1 MAERLWTGQPEPP
14 AAAADHPRDEDP
26 PKPAASGSQVA
37 PQRPVGTAIAV
48 GLAVFFPL
56 FALVWGGVRI
66 GRGDVA
72 FGVSVIAL
80 GVVELLVLALLV

>member
-1 MAERLWTGQPEPP
+1 MGERLWMGQPEPP
-14 AAAADHPRDEDP
+14 AAAGDRPRAEDA
-26 PKPAASGSQVA
+26 PKPEVSGSLAA

-72 FGVSVIAL
+72 FGASVIAL
-80 GVVELLVLALLV
+80 AVVELVVLALLL